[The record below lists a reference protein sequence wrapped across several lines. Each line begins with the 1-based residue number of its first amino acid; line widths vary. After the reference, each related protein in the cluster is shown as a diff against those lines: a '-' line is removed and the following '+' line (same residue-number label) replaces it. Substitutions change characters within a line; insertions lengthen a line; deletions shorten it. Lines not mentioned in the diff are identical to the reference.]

1 MKSTNPRILTGVV
14 TSNKADKTITVKIE
28 RKVKHPLYGKVV
40 KRASKVHAHDE
51 NNSASI
57 GDIVSVKE
65 CRPISKT
72 KTWVLVSD
80 EIPQT
85 VEDDRLI
92 DVSVAAAVQLG
103 FYEKGLA
110 KVHVEVLDIEAG
122 TVSYT
127 IEVGRFADNQSALA
141 LLVELRNKIDFESE
155 KIRVKPISGSSYGIE
170 IGPIYRKRNLEKIE
184 SLMKVMDVP
193 SVRVFLKD

>member
-80 EIPQT
+80 EMLQT
-85 VEDDRLI
+85 VED
-92 DVSVAAAVQLG
+92 
-103 FYEKGLA
+103 K
-110 KVHVEVLDIEAG
+110 
-122 TVSYT
+122 
-127 IEVGRFADNQSALA
+127 
-141 LLVELRNKIDFESE
+141 
-155 KIRVKPISGSSYGIE
+155 
-170 IGPIYRKRNLEKIE
+170 
-184 SLMKVMDVP
+184 
-193 SVRVFLKD
+193 